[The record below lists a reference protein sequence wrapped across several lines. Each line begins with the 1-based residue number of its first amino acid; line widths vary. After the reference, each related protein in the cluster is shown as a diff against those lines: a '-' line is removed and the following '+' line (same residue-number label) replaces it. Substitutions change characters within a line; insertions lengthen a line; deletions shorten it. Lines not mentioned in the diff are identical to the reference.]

1 MLQSKSF
8 TISNYN
14 QSFNVRCEPVRQV
27 FYHRMISS
35 GRPSRSEH
43 PHRGDGSSLAGKY
56 KQLAYQPDCMVYGHR
71 CDSGYQTFLYSNVA
85 EVRRVFMFLIEQLPK
100 ETTDSTGT
108 ETPVDRVTDLE
119 NRIVENMHQQLRS
132 SWRKDHQGSPLDL
145 QQGGRLGRGIAKIP
159 FVTQSDVTEEIK
171 VLFDFGRNLLSRK
184 SFRMA
189 ACHHRLE
196 KISSLRSTKG

>member
-1 MLQSKSF
+1 
-8 TISNYN
+8 
-14 QSFNVRCEPVRQV
+14 
-27 FYHRMISS
+27 MISS

-71 CDSGYQTFLYSNVA
+71 RDSGYQTFLYSNVA

-119 NRIVENMHQQLRS
+119 LDCGKYAPTAAQLVV
-132 SWRKDHQGSPLDL
+132 QGPPGVTVGPSA
-145 QQGGRLGRGIAKIP
+145 GG
-159 FVTQSDVTEEIK
+159 
-171 VLFDFGRNLLSRK
+171 
-184 SFRMA
+184 
-189 ACHHRLE
+189 
-196 KISSLRSTKG
+196 